1 LIFVTY
7 PLIFGVS
14 GWAFTVAIL
23 PGKKHPMLVLGWLV
37 ITLALIVAL
46 SLTGCRDPGIMYR
59 HPRPPPQNE
68 NQWRWNDQA
77 QTFRPRLAY
86 YDSDTAVMVE
96 EFDHTCPWTGTAIG
110 KGNMFPFQCFV
121 CLVFV
126 CLVVV
131 RAV

>member
-1 LIFVTY
+1 
-7 PLIFGVS
+7 
-14 GWAFTVAIL
+14 
-23 PGKKHPMLVLGWLV
+23 MLVLGWLV